1 MKVVQR
7 MNLEEVA
14 QWVNLGKLNH
24 GCIVLKNLEMIFLL
38 FYLSIKGNVHPH
50 DDISFGKVEK

>member
-24 GCIVLKNLEMIFLL
+24 GCIVLKTL
-38 FYLSIKGNVHPH
+38 K
-50 DDISFGKVEK
+50 

>member
-1 MKVVQR
+1 

-38 FYLSIKGNVHPH
+38 FYLSIKGNVHPQ